1 MDPTMYIPLL
11 VIVVLLIA
19 GIIFY
24 QHKMKREKYHLD
36 EREEAIRSRQ
46 ARQNKPRDQQ

>member
-1 MDPTMYIPLL
+1 MYIPLL

-46 ARQNKPRDQQ
+46 ARLNKPRDQQ